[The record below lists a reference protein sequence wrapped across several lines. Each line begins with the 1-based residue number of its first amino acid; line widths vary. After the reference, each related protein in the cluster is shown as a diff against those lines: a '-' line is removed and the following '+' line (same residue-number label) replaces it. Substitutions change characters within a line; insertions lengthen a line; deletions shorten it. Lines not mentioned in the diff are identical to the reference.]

1 MQGSNIPQN
10 IELAIDD
17 ILIKQSDKTKPLDF
31 QFVNEGKGHI
41 IKNNGASL
49 VVTKNGNTT
58 KTQIRNNQ
66 VLAIQKSDITLF
78 QNW

>member
-1 MQGSNIPQN
+1 MQGTNVPQN

-17 ILIKQSDKTKPLDF
+17 ILIKQSDKTKPINY

-49 VVTKNGNTT
+49 TVTKNGDTT
-58 KTQIRNNQ
+58 KTQIKSNQ
-66 VLAIQKSDITLF
+66 ILAIQKNDITLF
-78 QNW
+78 QSW